1 MTIPKIHATN
11 LDANES
17 AFFARQLEFIK
28 ARSYDVLYPEFSAT
42 RLLPV
47 STDAGAGAESIT
59 YRQFDSVGLMKL
71 IASYADDL
79 PRSDVFGKEFTSPI
93 RSFGGSYGYNV
104 QEIRS
109 AQMAGIPLT
118 QRKANAARQAW
129 EQLVNRFAYFADG
142 SAAFGGL
149 FGLFYAPNKTVCA
162 APTGGWGSATADQII
177 ADINYAINR
186 SRVLSKGVE
195 ISDTVI
201 MGLTQFTKIASTPR
215 STNSDTTILEFVR
228 KTNPGVTFEGINEC
242 EAVTPKPSG
251 ASTATNILVAY
262 RRSTD
267 KLELAM
273 PQPYEQFPPQERN
286 LEYIV
291 PTHGRLGG
299 LILYYPLS
307 VTVMEGL

>member
-1 MTIPKIHATN
+1 MNPIHATN

-17 AFFARQLEFIK
+17 VFFARQLESIK
-28 ARSYDVLYPEFSAT
+28 ARSYDVVYPEFPAT

-47 STDAGAGAESIT
+47 STDAGTGAESIT

-79 PRSDVFGKEFTSPI
+79 PRSDVFGKEFTSPV

-109 AQMAGIPLT
+109 AQMANIPLV

-129 EQLVNRFAYFADG
+129 EQIVNKYAFFADG

-149 FGLFYAPNKTVCA
+149 FGLFYAPNKTVVA
-162 APTGGWGSATADQII
+162 APTGGWGSATPDQII

-186 SRVLSKGVE
+186 SRILSKGVE

-201 MGLTQFTKIASTPR
+201 MGITQFVKIASTPR
-215 STNSDTTILEFVR
+215 ASNSDTTILEFVR
-228 KTNPGVTFEGINEC
+228 KTNPSVTFEGINEC
-242 EAVTPKPSG
+242 EGVTPKPSG
-251 ASTATNILVAY
+251 AATATNILVAY
-262 RRSTD
+262 RKSTD
-267 KLELAM
+267 KMEFAI
-273 PQPYEQFPPQERN
+273 PQPYEQFPPQERG
-286 LEYIV
+286 LEYIIA
-291 PTHGRLGG
+291 THGRIGG
-299 LILYYPLS
+299 LILFYPLS